1 MWDSDICYKETYLI
15 YTLNWVIKK
24 NLSEEVEFEQI

>member
-1 MWDSDICYKETYLI
+1 MSDSDICYKETYLN

-24 NLSEEVEFEQI
+24 NLSEDVAFEQI